1 MRATLSPSFGARSA
15 TICTK
20 SKDIRGAQCVPAFS
34 VLGIFV
40 FSLLLE
46 PVAVITGIFGLAS
59 KKMPVKIVG
68 LVGMLVGIIM
78 FAYAV
83 AMMLKVAD
91 ALR

>member
-1 MRATLSPSFGARSA
+1 MTEEGKIVMAVISIT
-15 TICTK
+15 C
-20 SKDIRGAQCVPAFS
+20 S

-91 ALR
+91 ALK